1 MVQGRR
7 QPHHLFYA
15 VDRVQTPVDYPGN
28 LPVKAVGAEID
39 GGDAVGCLR
48 AHLSALD
55 INLNDRRCGD

>member
-1 MVQGRR
+1 
-7 QPHHLFYA
+7 
-15 VDRVQTPVDYPGN
+15 
-28 LPVKAVGAEID
+28 VKAVGAEID